1 MSEYML
7 GPPILFYISRRG
19 GKKISKRENSIDLE
33 GRIVDNKLIWTVYE
47 SGSLNKRLKWT

>member
-7 GPPILFYISRRG
+7 GPPTLFYISRRG

-33 GRIVDNKLIWTVYE
+33 GRIVGNKL
-47 SGSLNKRLKWT
+47 N